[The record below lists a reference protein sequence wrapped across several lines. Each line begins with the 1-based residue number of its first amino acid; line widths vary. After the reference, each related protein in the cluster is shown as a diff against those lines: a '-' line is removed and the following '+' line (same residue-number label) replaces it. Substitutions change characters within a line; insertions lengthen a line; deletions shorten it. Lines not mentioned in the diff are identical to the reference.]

1 MQLERNGS
9 TAPQGRRE
17 WLKWAGGAGLA
28 TALGSSAAAAAPAPA
43 PRGPLTPAIPNVPV
57 LTHEGKTLRFYDDL
71 VRGRIVVINMMYTVC
86 TGICP
91 VSTANLLQVQE
102 ALGPRL
108 GRDVFMLSMTLQ
120 PQFDDP
126 AALRDYMKRYGVQP
140 RGWTYLTG
148 KPQDMEALRRG
159 LGFFSTDPVEDADLR
174 AHTGMVRAGN
184 ERFNRWLMVPAF
196 SSPRRILS
204 AVQRL

>member
-1 MQLERNGS
+1 MQLEHTGS
-9 TAPQGRRE
+9 AAPQARRE
-17 WLKWAGGAGLA
+17 WLKWVAGAGLSTTLGSGVAVAA
-28 TALGSSAAAAAPAPA
+28 TAPS
-43 PRGPLTPAIPNVPV
+43 GPLTPPIPNVPV
-57 LTHEGKTLRFYDDL
+57 VTHEGRTLRFYDDL
-71 VRGRIVVINMMYTVC
+71 VRGRIVVLNMMYTVC

-91 VSTANLLQVQE
+91 LGTANLLQVQE

-126 AALRDYMKRYGVQP
+126 AALRDYMKRYGVGP
-140 RGWTYLTG
+140 RGWTFLTG
-148 KPQDMEALRRG
+148 KPHDMDVLRRG
-159 LGFFSTDPVEDADLR
+159 LGFFNTNPVEDADLR

>member
-1 MQLERNGS
+1 MQFERTGS
-9 TAPQGRRE
+9 TVPQERRE
-17 WLKWAGGAGLA
+17 WLKWVGGAGLSA
-28 TALGSSAAAAAPAPA
+28 AFGAAAAATPA
-43 PRGPLTPAIPNVPV
+43 PRGPATQRIPNVPV
-57 LTHEGKTLRFYDDL
+57 VTHEGKTLRFYDDL
-71 VRGRIVVINMMYTVC
+71 VRGRIVMLNMMYTVC

-91 VSTANLLQVQE
+91 ASTANLLQVQE

-108 GRDVFMLSMTLQ
+108 GRDVFMVSMTLQ

-126 AALRDYMKRYGVQP
+126 AALRDYMKRYGVQH

-148 KPQDMEALRRG
+148 KPQDMEVLRRG

-184 ERFNRWLMVPAF
+184 DAFNRWLMVPAL